1 MVTTQDEGLEDRF
14 FLDRYS
20 SSWLSDEKCLLR
32 GSPLIGGGDGGLF
45 INVVPF
51 VGAVVV
57 DGLAILEEL
66 PKSWCTLGKLV
77 AGFSKRYC
85 LENNFSHGLNTKHL
99 KFR

>member
-1 MVTTQDEGLEDRF
+1 M
-14 FLDRYS
+14 DRYS

-45 INVVPF
+45 IKVAPV
-51 VGAVVV
+51 VGAVE
-57 DGLAILEEL
+57 DGLGRLEEL

-85 LENNFSHGLNTKHL
+85 LENKLSHDLNTKYL
-99 KFR
+99 KPRNISKFGVR

>member
-45 INVVPF
+45 IKVVP
-51 VGAVVV
+51 VVSAVVVV

-66 PKSWCTLGKLV
+66 PKSW
-77 AGFSKRYC
+77 
-85 LENNFSHGLNTKHL
+85 
-99 KFR
+99 